1 MPREF
6 LFLAPA
12 TLQIIREKEK
22 FFSTLLCL
30 VLGDVQVKLTKDRL
44 ARKKTGIYSWLYTG
58 VHRGKKRDSQLELGL
73 T

>member
-12 TLQIIREKEK
+12 TLQMIREKEN

-30 VLGDVQVKLTKDRL
+30 VLGDVQVKVLGDVQISKKKDRYL
-44 ARKKTGIYSWLYTG
+44 FMA
-58 VHRGKKRDSQLELGL
+58 VHRSSQGEK